1 MKKMILFI
9 VVSIFFACEQKQK
22 KVLSSPATDIIVGKE
37 EQKQLPEN
45 DTDDLGKEKY
55 FSVEEIYKRDS
66 LKLFDFTK
74 KTLDTL
80 KADKIYKKVNFECK
94 RQGYKPQICINNEHK
109 ISVTYEFLD
118 PSNEEQDP
126 ITKILIKYNDKSF
139 NFLLKES
146 FDDFG
151 SNFFLF
157 EIDEQKIIVADEF
170 LGTSAGG
177 HFYYVYL
184 INKREVVFIG
194 GEAGI
199 FNEENGVQ
207 NVLNIFEKENKIY
220 LLISTSSHE
229 NIVLEFDKPY

>member
-80 KADKIYKKVNFECK
+80 KADKIYKKANFECK
-94 RQGYKPQICINNEHK
+94 
-109 ISVTYEFLD
+109 
-118 PSNEEQDP
+118 
-126 ITKILIKYNDKSF
+126 
-139 NFLLKES
+139 
-146 FDDFG
+146 
-151 SNFFLF
+151 
-157 EIDEQKIIVADEF
+157 
-170 LGTSAGG
+170 
-177 HFYYVYL
+177 
-184 INKREVVFIG
+184 
-194 GEAGI
+194 
-199 FNEENGVQ
+199 
-207 NVLNIFEKENKIY
+207 
-220 LLISTSSHE
+220 
-229 NIVLEFDKPY
+229 

>member
-1 MKKMILFI
+1 MKKMILFT

-22 KVLSSPATDIIVGKE
+22 KVLSISATDTIVSKE
-37 EQKQLPEN
+37 EQKQIPEN
-45 DTDDLGKEKY
+45 KIDDLNKKKY
-55 FSVEEIYKRDS
+55 FSIEEIYKRDS
-66 LKLFDFTK
+66 LKLIDFTK

-94 RQGYKPQICINNEHK
+94 KQGYEPQICINDEYK
-109 ISVTYEFLD
+109 MLVTYEFLD

-126 ITKILIKYNDKSF
+126 ITKILIKHNDKSF

-151 SNFFLF
+151 SDFFLF
-157 EIDEQKIIVADEF
+157 EMDEQKIIVADEF

-177 HFYYVYL
+177 HYYYVYL
-184 INKREVVFIG
+184 INKREAIFIG

-199 FNEENGVQ
+199 FNEEDGVQ
-207 NVLNIFEKENKIY
+207 NVLNIFEKENKIC

-229 NIVLEFDKPY
+229 NIILKFDKPH